1 MTEQEPAPENRDMQ
15 IVDVS
20 SPEPESETSATLS
33 VHYRDGKAVLVA
45 TGGSVIPSVI
55 EVENAN
61 GSVVA
66 HYAVDTTPTARGVRV
81 TFWQGVSIT
90 DEDGQIYDAA
100 SEEQSSE

>member
-20 SPEPESETSATLS
+20 TPESETSATLS

-66 HYAVDTTPTARGVRV
+66 HYAADTTPTARGVRV
-81 TFWQGVSIT
+81 SFWQGVSIT
-90 DEDGQIYDAA
+90 DEAGQIYDTA
-100 SEEQSSE
+100 SEEQASE